1 MSVEAEN
8 HLEVIRL
15 NMQILNGRFDA
26 LVLFLGIVLQAL
38 VQEDQREEIRK
49 KLEMLVAPAPD
60 LSDLHEEQAEKQ
72 AYDFAV
78 EKNPFLFPLIGI
90 LRQNS

>member
-72 AYDFAV
+72 AYDLQL
-78 EKNPFLFPLIGI
+78 KRI
-90 LRQNS
+90 LSCFR